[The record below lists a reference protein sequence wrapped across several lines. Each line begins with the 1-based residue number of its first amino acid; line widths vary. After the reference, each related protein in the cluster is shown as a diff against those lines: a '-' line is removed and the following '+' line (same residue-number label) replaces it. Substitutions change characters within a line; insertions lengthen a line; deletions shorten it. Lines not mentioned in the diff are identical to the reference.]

1 MLDLA
6 VLDAC
11 WLMNA
16 RSRPEQHLANALVL
30 EPHPASQH
38 INHLEVEVVPVPF
51 SRGFLSRP
59 SPDDVGIEPPG
70 SRLSDPKVTVLEER
84 SQAIMGIVALVGM
97 AHGEFHFGPPP
108 VFHPGCHDP
117 AWLGRAQ
124 RNEAE
129 GPDALAKHLRKCGPT

>member
-1 MLDLA
+1 VVSSAAPRHHSAWQLTAEPALSRNHSLRRLRHELGGRRDLQHFQVIGMLDLA

-11 WLMNA
+11 WLMDA

-59 SPDDVGIEPPG
+59 SPDDVGIELP
-70 SRLSDPKVTVLEER
+70 S
-84 SQAIMGIVALVGM
+84 SQPL
-97 AHGEFHFGPPP
+97 
-108 VFHPGCHDP
+108 
-117 AWLGRAQ
+117 
-124 RNEAE
+124 
-129 GPDALAKHLRKCGPT
+129 